1 MYGDDSKTIAKLSTQ
16 FMPTIQINT
25 GIHIYYER
33 VGRGPVL
40 LLIMG
45 TGLNHSCWDAQIA
58 AYRHEFDCIAFDNR
72 GTGQTD
78 SGDEPSVNPFAGA
91 RYVGVAGCT
100 GD

>member
-58 AYRHEFDCIAFDNR
+58 AYREEFDCIAFDNR

-78 SGDEPSVNPFAGA
+78 SGDEPSVDPFAGA